1 MKSRHRILS
10 LRIIELVTRPAC
22 QQCDNQTKLERCL
35 KCPIFNV
42 ILTEYNDG
50 YGSWVARIESM
61 GVDPV
66 PKHVRFIKF
75 FKTEKLVNSPGF
87 SEVCM
92 VSKVCSLEQSFIE
105 CQKIPIVW
113 TVNKEDTGLFRSFLR
128 LP

>member
-1 MKSRHRILS
+1 MIVKSQPNKIK
-10 LRIIELVTRPAC
+10 LVTIPAC

-105 CQKIPIVW
+105 CQKYLFVW
-113 TVNKEDTGLFRSFLR
+113 TVNEEDIGFFRSFLR
-128 LP
+128 IP